1 MTRVAVVTDSASD
14 LTPEQAGVGNVTLV
28 PLLVTF
34 GEQEYRAGVDM
45 SAEQFWTELTK
56 PGAPFPK
63 TAAAA
68 PGTFRDAFAGLFAQ
82 GVDEIVYIGV
92 GSKLSATLQSAQVAR
107 EMLAD
112 KPIRIVDSESAT
124 LGQGVLAL
132 TAGAMAAAGASSDE
146 IVAAIEARRSTLSL
160 YLVLDTLEYLKRG
173 GRISAAQAA
182 IGSVLSV
189 KPIITIE
196 NGVVE
201 TADRPR
207 TRSKARARLLEL
219 YAELKGKAERVAIL
233 HGRAPEVDQ
242 FADEL
247 AAGLKFP
254 RDEMTFNLVGAS
266 VGPHV
271 GPGAYGAVV
280 LPRAG

>member
-1 MTRVAVVTDSASD
+1 VTRVAVVTDSASD
-14 LTPEQAGVGNVTLV
+14 LTPEQAAAGNVTLI

-34 GEQEYRAGVDM
+34 GDKEYRAGVDM
-45 SAEQFWTELTK
+45 SAEMFWAELTK
-56 PGAPFPK
+56 PGAPFPR

-68 PGTFRDAFAGLFAQ
+68 PGTFRDTFAGLFAQ
-82 GVDEIVYIGV
+82 GAEEIVYVGV
-92 GSKLSATLQSAQVAR
+92 GSKLSATLQSARVGS
-107 EMLAD
+107 EMLPD
-112 KPIRIVDSESAT
+112 RTIHIVDSESAT
-124 LGQGVLAL
+124 LGQALLAL
-132 TAGAMAAAGASSDE
+132 SAAEMARAGAPAAE
-146 IVAAIEARRSTLSL
+146 IVADVERRRSTLRL
-160 YLVLDTLEYLKRG
+160 YLVLETLEYLKRG

-182 IGSVLSV
+182 IGSVLSI

-207 TRSKARARLLEL
+207 TRGKARARLLEL
-219 YAELKGKAERVAIL
+219 LAGSPPERVAIL
-233 HGRAPEVDQ
+233 HGQAPEVEL

-247 AAGLKFP
+247 AAVLKFP
-254 RDEMTFNLVGAS
+254 RDQMTFNLVGAS

-280 LPRAG
+280 LPKLDG